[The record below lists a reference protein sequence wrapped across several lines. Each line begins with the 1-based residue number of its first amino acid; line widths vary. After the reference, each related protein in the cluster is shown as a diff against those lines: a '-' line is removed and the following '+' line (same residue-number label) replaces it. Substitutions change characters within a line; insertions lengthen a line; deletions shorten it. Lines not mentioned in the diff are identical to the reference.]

1 MFEDI
6 QSKACKEILRKNNLS
21 PIKKLGKGGFGL
33 VYLVSKTDFT
43 TYET

>member
-1 MFEDI
+1 MFEDT
-6 QSKACKEILRKNNLS
+6 QAKNCKEVLRKNNLN

>member
-1 MFEDI
+1 MFEDL
-6 QSKACKEILRKNNLS
+6 QTKHCKDVLRKHNLN

-43 TYET
+43 TY